1 MDCLNAQLLRICP
14 FKYLITFL
22 FFFQLQRTKL
32 IYCIKASLHVV
43 LMKFFR
49 HFFYFF
55 LLLLADLSE
64 NKCKN

>member
-22 FFFQLQRTKL
+22 FFFQLQRTKW
-32 IYCIKASLHVV
+32 IYSIKASLHVV
-43 LMKFFR
+43 LVKFFMY
-49 HFFYFF
+49 FFDFF
-55 LLLLADLSE
+55 LLLKAKLSE